1 MSLLHEHLAQVRQAV
16 SAFSGILVE
25 EYWEQL
31 LTATRANLRIRLRFA
46 DHSLLEISEA
56 LAVEGGSVTWLC
68 YRYHWQHA
76 TGHLILRYDNAPH
89 HPEVGTFP
97 HHKHLRETVVASQR
111 PALPDLLTEIQHH
124 LCKSE

>member
-1 MSLLHEHLAQVRQAV
+1 MSPLHDHLAHVRQAIRT
-16 SAFSGILVE
+16 FPGIHVE

-31 LTATRANLRIRLRFA
+31 LTATRANLRIRLHLV
-46 DHSLLEISEA
+46 DNSLLEISEA
-56 LAVEGGSVTWLC
+56 LAVEGARLIWLS
-68 YRYHWQHA
+68 YRYHWQDT

-111 PALPDLLTEIQHH
+111 PALPDLLVEIRHYRFT
-124 LCKSE
+124 SE

>member
-1 MSLLHEHLAQVRQAV
+1 MSPLHDHLAHVRQAI
-16 SAFSGILVE
+16 STFPGIHVE

-31 LTATRANLRIRLRFA
+31 LTATRANLRIRLHLA
-46 DHSLLEISEA
+46 DNSLLEISEA
-56 LAVEGGSVTWLC
+56 LAVEGARLTWLS
-68 YRYHWQHA
+68 YRYHWQDT

-111 PALPDLLTEIQHH
+111 PALPDLLVEIQHH
-124 LCKSE
+124 RFESE